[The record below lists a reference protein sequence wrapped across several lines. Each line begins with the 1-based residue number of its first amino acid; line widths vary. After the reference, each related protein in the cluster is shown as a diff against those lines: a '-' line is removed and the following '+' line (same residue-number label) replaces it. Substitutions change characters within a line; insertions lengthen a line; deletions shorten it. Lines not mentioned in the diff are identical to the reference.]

1 MPDDSQNTQKPKVIR
16 IQKPKNEQA
25 VPVSPAEEPQE
36 KQMPETGAARLEGNG
51 AAPRKKVVVVRRS
64 PASGSDGQE
73 KNAADTSGDRPVPS
87 PAPEQPAVKPAAPS
101 GASGESR
108 APAQGSG

>member
-36 KQMPETGAARLEGNG
+36 KQMPETGAARPEGM
-51 AAPRKKVVVVRRS
+51 
-64 PASGSDGQE
+64 D
-73 KNAADTSGDRPVPS
+73 
-87 PAPEQPAVKPAAPS
+87 PEQIVEEAHKELA
-101 GASGESR
+101 
-108 APAQGSG
+108 